1 MKPEIQEMTKGIRN
15 LSLDAV
21 RRLDGNFALSKDAQ
35 KRIYQ
40 QTLRRTGVREKA
52 DRAASF
58 AAARGKSRLKKP
70 LTAAVALL
78 LALSIG
84 AGAIVG
90 AGRISRS
97 FSQTFRTLPEERY
110 QGIVFDIDQTK
121 TDNGV
126 TVTLSQGMC
135 DGYVLYVI
143 ERIDFDPSV
152 ITLTDDMFQRVD
164 GSYDAPR
171 WFDEIVV
178 NPDYPRYCVTARN
191 YSKLIEYD
199 SHSMT
204 WLRTF
209 GTTGA
214 GPEIFGFFT
223 IGSKFVL
230 KAHDIHNLPGDEKRE
245 CQFRFEFD
253 IKRSEPVVYN
263 LPEKAYRLDKQFVE
277 DSFDRIPPLGY
288 DFIPDVWI
296 NPWFMEIIPAT
307 QSGKIL
313 NTKLKKPD
321 QPALVIT
328 LHNGKQYTDR
338 DGIGWAENPTLTRDM
353 FGADYNKY
361 EGFYLTFH
369 EEIDITSI
377 QSITLYGYELVT

>member
-1 MKPEIQEMTKGIRN
+1 
-15 LSLDAV
+15 
-21 RRLDGNFALSKDAQ
+21 
-35 KRIYQ
+35 
-40 QTLRRTGVREKA
+40 
-52 DRAASF
+52 
-58 AAARGKSRLKKP
+58 
-70 LTAAVALL
+70 
-78 LALSIG
+78 
-84 AGAIVG
+84 
-90 AGRISRS
+90 
-97 FSQTFRTLPEERY
+97 
-110 QGIVFDIDQTK
+110 
-121 TDNGV
+121 
-126 TVTLSQGMC
+126 
-135 DGYVLYVI
+135 
-143 ERIDFDPSV
+143 
-152 ITLTDDMFQRVD
+152 
-164 GSYDAPR
+164 
-171 WFDEIVV
+171 
-178 NPDYPRYCVTARN
+178 
-191 YSKLIEYD
+191 
-199 SHSMT
+199 MT

-209 GTTGA
+209 GTTGT

-223 IGSKFVL
+223 IGSRFIL
-230 KAHDIHNLPGDEKRE
+230 NAHDVYHLPGDEKRE

-277 DSFDRIPPLGY
+277 DCFDRIPPLGY
-288 DFIPDVWI
+288 DYIPDVWI